1 MTLEKI
7 LQDYGFEILGNK
19 SIFTKEVSTEHFLEY
34 KTMLER
40 LRGTIADRGR
50 KELSGRTMG

>member
-40 LRGTIADRGR
+40 LRGTIAERGR
-50 KELSGRTMG
+50 QEMTGRI